1 MLRNAFLHFTD
12 SGMTLA
18 GLIIFVSFFMG
29 LLLWVFLP
37 LQKNHYAR
45 MSQLPLDGKEKNYE
59 RN

>member
-37 LQKNHYAR
+37 LQKITMLA
-45 MSQLPLDGKEKNYE
+45 
-59 RN
+59 

>member
-12 SGMTLA
+12 SGMTLV

-37 LQKNHYAR
+37 LQKITMLA
-45 MSQLPLDGKEKNYE
+45 
-59 RN
+59 